1 MSLVAGDAGVA
12 GPTSVKLAAK
22 ITAADLFASL
32 ESELNAPFWVLGD
45 PTETPLELGSS
56 IGLGVE
62 DPFCEV
68 FTDLSDYLLSV
79 SIDLWKMRNHKHHFE
94 NFEIP

>member
-1 MSLVAGDAGVA
+1 MPLVTGDAGVD

-22 ITAADLFASL
+22 STADDLFASL
-32 ESELNAPFWVLGD
+32 ELELNAPFWVLGD
-45 PTETPLELGSS
+45 PTETADSLALNSS
-56 IGLGVE
+56 IGLGVD

-79 SIDLWKMRNHKHHFE
+79 SMKSRGFLS
-94 NFEIP
+94 